1 MFEAELDT
9 SDQNEITF
17 MITQIDEDGNQ
28 FFLTLNKDEYDN
40 VIKI

>member
-17 MITQIDEDGNQ
+17 MISPINEENNQ

>member
-1 MFEAELDT
+1 MFEAELDI

-28 FFLTLNKDEYDN
+28 FFLTLNNDEYDN